1 MKPYRVTG
9 MESQLTDQELSTKD
23 LPASHRV
30 QNTYVIRGN
39 SSTQMPR
46 NELFLR
52 VALHSSALYRNKKTA
67 RHIFTMYRAVSFIIS
82 YVYMFIQ
89 TCDATC

>member
-30 QNTYVIRGN
+30 QNTYVI
-39 SSTQMPR
+39 
-46 NELFLR
+46 
-52 VALHSSALYRNKKTA
+52 
-67 RHIFTMYRAVSFIIS
+67 
-82 YVYMFIQ
+82 
-89 TCDATC
+89 

>member
-39 SSTQMPR
+39 SLTQMPR

-52 VALHSSALYRNKKTA
+52 VAPHFSGLYRNKKNRPTHLHDVPCGFIY
-67 RHIFTMYRAVSFIIS
+67 HILCV
-82 YVYMFIQ
+82 YVYSNM
-89 TCDATC
+89 